1 MSLSDFIKRAVAHGV
16 EGVSIESF
24 MLPDATPDGREDL
37 RQLLDENGLERVWA
51 WGHPRGLHSGT
62 VPEELQNL
70 CHHVDVAAHDRRP
83 NYALLCGGRS
93 TQTRPWDEHRRLL
106 LPLLEKA
113 ADYAARSRSSWRS
126 KTHIDLLADELEELV
141 TTR

>member
-70 CHHVDVAAHDRRP
+70 CHHVDVAHTIGARTMRICAGAGAPRHGLGTSIEGCCCPFLKRRP
-83 NYALLCGGRS
+83 TTLL
-93 TQTRPWDEHRRLL
+93 
-106 LPLLEKA
+106 A
-113 ADYAARSRSSWRS
+113 SRSSWRS
-126 KTHIDLLADELEELV
+126 R
-141 TTR
+141 TTSIC